1 MPEVSPSML
10 SVFVFMLSW
19 PFFMLSMGRGRAESH
34 RAGVLAP
41 FSQQPGLTC
50 FYAGRSAT
58 LTFCLCV
65 CFRAYGARA
74 RWDGGEWSPLSCM
87 GRVCLCWPACEPD
100 LLIATLK
107 RRLKRILRDKTVSI
121 FPAALSAAD
130 VTRAMLTCQE
140 KLAWF
145 FCAAAPTAAS
155 LDSNKLFNKLQK
167 TSHHAYACEEIT
179 LRNKA

>member
-1 MPEVSPSML
+1 MKLNFYAQGFLFLCWPHPCLHPVADKVVCLCSWVLLLCPRFL
-10 SVFVFMLSW
+10 HLCYRFLFFMLSW
-19 PFFMLSMGRGRAESH
+19 PFFMLPRLSMGRVGRGRAESH

-50 FYAGRSAT
+50 CSAT

-74 RWDGGEWSPLSCM
+74 RWDCGEWSPLSCM

-107 RRLKRILRDKTVSI
+107 RRLKRTLRDKTVSV
-121 FPAALSAAD
+121 FPAALSAA
-130 VTRAMLTCQE
+130 
-140 KLAWF
+140 
-145 FCAAAPTAAS
+145 
-155 LDSNKLFNKLQK
+155 
-167 TSHHAYACEEIT
+167 
-179 LRNKA
+179 